1 MEGMLQSV
9 QREKSN
15 ASGEV
20 ADASRRLDEAA
31 GRVDSLEDENARLQ
45 QQLTVAR
52 AEVAQHKKVGLL
64 TPVFSVVANASHHC
78 VCVGARVRV
87 CVGAC
92 G

>member
-1 MEGMLQSV
+1 MLQSV

-52 AEVAQHKKVGLL
+52 AEVAQHKKVGMGSRQSFPLSPMLL
-64 TPVFSVVANASHHC
+64 TI
-78 VCVGARVRV
+78 VRSDAFAKIIAHQV
-87 CVGAC
+87 
-92 G
+92 